1 MSKGGS
7 RRPTTGGEG
16 QRGGFV
22 AGDNPYRE
30 PYSNPYRQGGFRVPM
45 GQSGD
50 YSRAGQRSGSLG
62 NKGGQ
67 QRPPYIPSPYE
78 RQPQY
83 NEGPR
88 FPSRGNAKG
97 GIGGMAPP
105 PSSRYNPQRPD
116 YTAQPYRPTTP
127 NFRQIG
133 RDALANTSSGGFG
146 SSPNPPPQENLM
158 QPAVQPPM
166 NPSKGGNYR
175 PMPAPVQQPVPDSRP
190 SYIETSDDLRFRQNR
205 NLRPAVQPPMSPSK
219 GGTQQQ
225 KGGYNFAG
233 QYDPNMPSGYGTD
246 YQTFGGPRPE
256 PVQEPMP
263 DNSAFSDMPVK
274 PTYSTQDMVRWT
286 DPITGQQRSGGSSDK
301 NYNTSLKNYF
311 DNNAGAQDYY
321 NQLNSSQQPM
331 PAPVAPRPMR
341 RPDQQPQ
348 PAMMPSKGGMNLPV
362 PQPMPAPPSSLYN
375 PQRATLL
382 ENTGPQPASP
392 QPVLATTGGP
402 PLMPAM
408 MPSKGGMPVAQFNP
422 QPVPPIQSPSFTP
435 SRQIRSPLG
444 PRNMRY
450 GR

>member
-16 QRGGFV
+16 QGGGFV

-67 QRPPYIPSPYE
+67 QRPPYMPSPYE

-133 RDALANTSSGGFG
+133 RDALANTSNGGFG

-166 NPSKGGNYR
+166 NPSKGGNDDKIIYR
-175 PMPAPVQQPVPDSRP
+175 
-190 SYIETSDDLRFRQNR
+190 
-205 NLRPAVQPPMSPSK
+205 
-219 GGTQQQ
+219 
-225 KGGYNFAG
+225 
-233 QYDPNMPSGYGTD
+233 
-246 YQTFGGPRPE
+246 
-256 PVQEPMP
+256 
-263 DNSAFSDMPVK
+263 
-274 PTYSTQDMVRWT
+274 
-286 DPITGQQRSGGSSDK
+286 
-301 NYNTSLKNYF
+301 
-311 DNNAGAQDYY
+311 
-321 NQLNSSQQPM
+321 
-331 PAPVAPRPMR
+331 
-341 RPDQQPQ
+341 
-348 PAMMPSKGGMNLPV
+348 
-362 PQPMPAPPSSLYN
+362 
-375 PQRATLL
+375 
-382 ENTGPQPASP
+382 
-392 QPVLATTGGP
+392 
-402 PLMPAM
+402 
-408 MPSKGGMPVAQFNP
+408 
-422 QPVPPIQSPSFTP
+422 
-435 SRQIRSPLG
+435 
-444 PRNMRY
+444 
-450 GR
+450 

>member
-16 QRGGFV
+16 QGGGFV

-67 QRPPYIPSPYE
+67 QRPPYMPSPYE

-166 NPSKGGNYR
+166 NPSKGENYR
-175 PMPAPVQQPVPDSRP
+175 PMPAPVQQP
-190 SYIETSDDLRFRQNR
+190 
-205 NLRPAVQPPMSPSK
+205 
-219 GGTQQQ
+219 
-225 KGGYNFAG
+225 
-233 QYDPNMPSGYGTD
+233 
-246 YQTFGGPRPE
+246 
-256 PVQEPMP
+256 
-263 DNSAFSDMPVK
+263 
-274 PTYSTQDMVRWT
+274 
-286 DPITGQQRSGGSSDK
+286 
-301 NYNTSLKNYF
+301 
-311 DNNAGAQDYY
+311 
-321 NQLNSSQQPM
+321 M
-331 PAPVAPRPMR
+331 PAPVAPQPM
-341 RPDQQPQ
+341 PMPVQQPQ
-348 PAMMPSKGGMNLPV
+348 PAMMPNKGGMNLPV
-362 PQPMPAPPSSLYN
+362 QQPMPAPMPMVQPI
-375 PQRATLL
+375 PQA
-382 ENTGPQPASP
+382 QP
-392 QPVLATTGGP
+392 
-402 PLMPAM
+402 MPAM
-408 MPSKGGMPVAQFNP
+408 MPSKGGMPMTQFNP

>member
-16 QRGGFV
+16 QGGGFM
-22 AGDNPYRE
+22 ADNNPYRK

-67 QRPPYIPSPYE
+67 QRPPYMPSPYE

-166 NPSKGGNYR
+166 NPSKGGNYG
-175 PMPAPVQQPVPDSRP
+175 PMPAPVQQPMPESRP
-190 SYIETSDDLRFRQNR
+190 RYDDVGGPALPSPAELS

-256 PVQEPMP
+256 PVQ
-263 DNSAFSDMPVK
+263 
-274 PTYSTQDMVRWT
+274 
-286 DPITGQQRSGGSSDK
+286 
-301 NYNTSLKNYF
+301 
-311 DNNAGAQDYY
+311 
-321 NQLNSSQQPM
+321 QPM
-331 PAPVAPRPMR
+331 PAPMPAPMPMV
-341 RPDQQPQ
+341 QPIPQ
-348 PAMMPSKGGMNLPV
+348 AQPMPAMMPNKGGMNLPV
-362 PQPMPAPPSSLYN
+362 QRPAPVPVK
-375 PQRATLL
+375 P
-382 ENTGPQPASP
+382 P
-392 QPVLATTGGP
+392 QPVPVKPT
-402 PLMPAM
+402 MPAM
-408 MPSKGGMPVAQFNP
+408 MPSKGGMPAAQFNP

>member
-16 QRGGFV
+16 QGGGFL

-67 QRPPYIPSPYE
+67 QRPPYMPSPYE
-78 RQPQY
+78 RQPQD

-175 PMPAPVQQPVPDSRP
+175 PMPAPVQQPMPDSRP
-190 SYIETSDDLRFRQNR
+190 RYDDVGGPALPSPAELS
-205 NLRPAVQPPMSPSK
+205 NLRPAVQPPMSPLK

-225 KGGYNFAG
+225 KGGYNFTG
-233 QYDPNMPSGYGTD
+233 QYDPNLSSGYGTD

-263 DNSAFSDMPVK
+263 APMPA
-274 PTYSTQDMVRWT
+274 PMPMVQ
-286 DPITGQQRSGGSSDK
+286 PIPQ
-301 NYNTSLKNYF
+301 
-311 DNNAGAQDYY
+311 A
-321 NQLNSSQQPM
+321 QPM
-331 PAPVAPRPMR
+331 PA
-341 RPDQQPQ
+341 
-348 PAMMPSKGGMNLPV
+348 MMPNKGGMNLPV
-362 PQPMPAPPSSLYN
+362 QRPAPVPVK
-375 PQRATLL
+375 P
-382 ENTGPQPASP
+382 P
-392 QPVLATTGGP
+392 QPVPVKPT
-402 PLMPAM
+402 MPAM
-408 MPSKGGMPVAQFNP
+408 MPSKGGIPAAQFNP

>member
-16 QRGGFV
+16 QGGGFM
-22 AGDNPYRE
+22 ADNNPYRK
-30 PYSNPYRQGGFRVPM
+30 PYSDPYRQGGFRVPM

-67 QRPPYIPSPYE
+67 QRPPYMPSPYE

-83 NEGPR
+83 NQGPR

-166 NPSKGGNYR
+166 NPSKGGNYG
-175 PMPAPVQQPVPDSRP
+175 PMPAPVQQPMPESRP
-190 SYIETSDDLRFRQNR
+190 RYDDVGGPALPSPAELS

-233 QYDPNMPSGYGTD
+233 QYNPNLPSGYGTD
-246 YQTFGGPRPE
+246 YQTFGGPRPA
-256 PVQEPMP
+256 MP
-263 DNSAFSDMPVK
+263 QINGAPEVPSA
-274 PTYSTQDMVRWT
+274 YS
-286 DPITGQQRSGGSSDK
+286 PTGQPAAPERPSYIETSDDLRRRQ
-301 NYNTSLKNYF
+301 NGFL
-311 DNNAGAQDYY
+311 
-321 NQLNSSQQPM
+321 QPT
-331 PAPVAPRPMR
+331 
-341 RPDQQPQ
+341 
-348 PAMMPSKGGMNLPV
+348 N
-362 PQPMPAPPSSLYN
+362 PQPMPMD
-375 PQRATLL
+375 
-382 ENTGPQPASP
+382 QPALGVDFSP
-392 QPVLATTGGP
+392 INYAERDAPMPMAQP
-402 PLMPAM
+402 MPAM
-408 MPSKGGMPVAQFNP
+408 MPSKGGMPMTQFNP

-435 SRQIRSPLG
+435 SREIRSPLG